1 MSYQYDYNELFDFNE
16 TDNFLNNLSSSISS
30 ISPESLDDK
39 NDYMNNLDFDYQPK
53 NSGVQMNQVQMNFT
67 DSIDSDNKINMS
79 NSLNNSLNTSM
90 SMNDVFDSQGS
101 ISSQNDVTP
110 VSQPSTETSPE
121 IKEELDDSLLNSRST
136 TINPKKGGNKKKDK
150 TSHNMIEKKYRTNIN
165 SKILLLRD
173 AVPSLRI
180 ASGKSSMKVED
191 LEGLSPASKL
201 NKASVLTKATEYI
214 KHLENKNELL
224 SQQIMNLQR
233 VIQQG
238 NMNQS
243 QSIQMQIQQPPRQ
256 QYPIQNQP
264 MSQSSSSNYEFDM
277 YNYPLDV
284 QVEQQPTSGPNKY
297 LLGGMAAVMGTSMF
311 TGPDEIRGLSAI
323 PLPIIKPLISL
334 LSNPITNNLW
344 YVLKIILIV
353 GCIGNLLLPQLF
365 NNGPKETIKT
375 GSIKNLVMVNLGL
388 RLPQSIDNKVKH
400 QIISRL
406 SGKSPT
412 SPNTLF
418 QDFVYLSSL
427 ESNFENVY
435 LWLLLTSIIIAK
447 YPIMKNLLSMSINMR
462 YSLILN
468 LQHPEDKHLNNLSQL
483 VKVDGLVM
491 FKSNVISRLTNLIN
505 RKPINEGIVDDSNY
519 LKFIEVYQNFKHQ
532 DGDFYELIFNWRIID
547 ILNDLI
553 LVYLDNNFEL
563 NNKLSK
569 DIKLIENLIEK
580 TNSKSGKNF
589 LQQFKVIID
598 SKKVGDLIKSVN
610 EKINSKVEEISIEL
624 NGIDLTDDES
634 WSSEE
639 TEIEEVE
646 EKSSLKKIDPKFL
659 SSLNVISPE
668 EFIIITS
675 SIIIN
680 NQQTKFLKYLQHK
693 LPLSLISFTML
704 FKLVDTLNEDDLQI
718 DIILNNLKDWVKNNN
733 LINDDLKIKLN
744 ENLIKKGMVVNGS
757 ED

>member
-39 NDYMNNLDFDYQPK
+39 NDYMNNLDFDYAK
-53 NSGVQMNQVQMNFT
+53 VDGQMNFT
-67 DSIDSDNKINMS
+67 NSMS
-79 NSLNNSLNTSM
+79 NNNSLNTSM

-101 ISSQNDVTP
+101 ISSQNDNTP
-110 VSQPSTETSPE
+110 MSQPSTETSPE
-121 IKEELDDSLLNSRST
+121 IKEELDESLLNSKST
-136 TINPKKGGNKKKDK
+136 SINPKKGGKKKDK

-180 ASGKSSMKVED
+180 ASGKSSMKIEE

-214 KHLENKNELL
+214 KHLEKKNDML

-243 QSIQMQIQQPPRQ
+243 QSVQMLQQP
-256 QYPIQNQP
+256 YPIQNQP
-264 MSQSSSSNYEFDM
+264 MSQSSSTNYDFDM

-284 QVEQQPTSGPNKY
+284 QVEQQQQGPNKY

-323 PLPIIKPLISL
+323 PLPIIKPLVSL
-334 LSNPITNNLW
+334 LSNPVTSNLW
-344 YVLKIILIV
+344 YVLKVILFV
-353 GCIGNLLLPQLF
+353 GCIGNLILPQLF
-365 NNGPKETIKT
+365 TSGPKETIKS

-388 RLPQSIDNKVKH
+388 RLPQSMDNKVKS
-400 QIISRL
+400 QIINRL
-406 SGKSPT
+406 SGKSPSST
-412 SPNTLF
+412 NSLF

-435 LWLLLTSIIIAK
+435 LWLLLTSIIITK
-447 YPIMKNLLSMSINMR
+447 YPIMKSLLSMSINMR

-491 FKSNVISRLTNLIN
+491 FKSNVINRLTNLVN
-505 RKPINEGIVDDSNY
+505 KKPINEGIIDDSNY
-519 LKFIEVYQNFKHQ
+519 LKFIEAYQNFKQ
-532 DGDFYELIFNWRIID
+532 NGDFYELIFNWRIID

-563 NNKLSK
+563 NTKLSK
-569 DIKLIENLIEK
+569 DIKLIEDLIQK
-580 TNSKSGKNF
+580 TNSQSGKEF
-589 LQQFKVIID
+589 LQQFKVVID
-598 SKKVGDLIKSVN
+598 TKKVGELINSVN
-610 EKINSKVEEISIEL
+610 EKVAKTAKEISVEL

-646 EKSSLKKIDPKFL
+646 EKSNLKTIDTKFL

-680 NQQTKFLKYLQHK
+680 NKQGEFLKYLQHK

-704 FKLVDTLNEDDLQI
+704 FKLVDSLNEDNQI
-718 DIILNNLKDWVKNNN
+718 DIILTNLKDWVKNNN
-733 LINDDLKIKLN
+733 LINDELKIKLN